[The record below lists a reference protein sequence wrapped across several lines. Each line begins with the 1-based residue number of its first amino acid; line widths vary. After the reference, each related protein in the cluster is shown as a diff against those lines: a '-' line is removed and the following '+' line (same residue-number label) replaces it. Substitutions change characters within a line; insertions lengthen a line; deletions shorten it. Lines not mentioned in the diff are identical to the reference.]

1 MKFEQ
6 HIAHIQK
13 THAVLNSGTKSQTT
27 FRNNTMTFEQLT
39 LQTYMLLLTYLA
51 SKNEKGSPYSERCLE
66 LIDKIADY
74 IHTEL

>member
-1 MKFEQ
+1 MKFE
-6 HIAHIQK
+6 
-13 THAVLNSGTKSQTT
+13 
-27 FRNNTMTFEQLT
+27 RLT